1 MEGRSLNCLMFVL
14 LGLTI
19 VNTGEVS
26 GQGTRVGFYS
36 RTCPRAESIVKS
48 TVRDHLKSDPSLAAG
63 LLRLHFHDCFVQGC
77 DASVLIEGPQTE
89 RTALPNLSLKGFE
102 VINDA
107 KTQLEAVCPGVVSC
121 ADILALA
128 TRDAVD
134 LSDGPSWKVP
144 TGRRDGRISQ
154 ASEANNLPSPFDSVA
169 ILTQKFAAKGLNTQ
183 DLVVTSGGHT
193 IGTTAC
199 LFFRHRLYNFTG
211 NGGPD
216 PSIDPTFLPTLRA
229 QCPQSTG
236 AQNRVALDTGS
247 EFEFDRSYFK
257 NLKNGRGILESDQL
271 LWTDASTKTFVEEY
285 SDSALRFKS
294 DFAKSMVKMGN
305 IELKTGS
312 DSEIRTICSAIN

>member
-63 LLRLHFHDCFVQGC
+63 LLRLYFHDCFVQGC

-102 VINDA
+102 
-107 KTQLEAVCPGVVSC
+107 
-121 ADILALA
+121 
-128 TRDAVD
+128 
-134 LSDGPSWKVP
+134 SDGLSWKVP

-183 DLVVTSGGHT
+183 DLVVTS
-193 IGTTAC
+193 
-199 LFFRHRLYNFTG
+199 
-211 NGGPD
+211 
-216 PSIDPTFLPTLRA
+216 A